1 MGIDWEELLGAG
13 GKDLDRAYND
23 AIPEPDPYFY
33 GDDEYEEA
41 EGGKSEEQAID
52 PAILLNTPLFEL
64 TDAQKKAAFNAAYD
78 GTPYLLAVLKGD
90 TNFWHGSDKTLKGI
104 DDREYPACDR
114 LFHANSVKTSI
125 QFIRHKG
132 LFSRAFGEKRG
143 FQTPQNSDLIDKQ
156 LGVYNDIFFDNVD
169 IPHISGTN
177 RSAYGPVMFVFKP
190 EVLKDHKVRILKCN
204 PWSREDRNTLTYND
218 LFYSGVEEIRT
229 ILNDD
234 GRQDV
239 NRVAFLG
246 DFDHHTTVFDTPVLS
261 FGGNLEAIY
270 IEQCYDGS
278 GKENELKS
286 ILENELRI
294 SGLDVPVIIR
304 KDPPDTAFTGLATS
318 AEELWYIDPDDISPE
333 MGD

>member
-1 MGIDWEELLGAG
+1 MGIDWEELLGAEG
-13 GKDLDRAYND
+13 ADLERAYND

-41 EGGKSEEQAID
+41 EGGKSEEPAID
-52 PAILLNTPLFEL
+52 PEILLNTPLYDL

-78 GTPYLLAVLKGD
+78 GTPYLLAVLKGEN
-90 TNFWHGSDKTLKGI
+90 NFWRGNDTTLKGM
-104 DDREYPACDR
+104 DDMEYPACDR
-114 LFHANSVKTSI
+114 LFHANSVKTAI
-125 QFIRHKG
+125 QFIRGEG
-132 LFSRAFGEKRG
+132 LFSRAYGEERG
-143 FQTPQNSDLIDKQ
+143 LQTSQNSDQIDKQ

-190 EVLKDHKVRILKCN
+190 DILEGQKARILKCN

-218 LFYSGVEEIRT
+218 MFYSGIEEIKT
-229 ILNDD
+229 ILNAD
-234 GRQDV
+234 GRQNI
-239 NRVAFLG
+239 NRVAFLQ
-246 DFDHHTTVFDTPVLS
+246 DFDHHTTVFDTPVLP

-270 IEQCYDGS
+270 VEQCYDGS

-294 SGLDVPVIIR
+294 SHLHVPVIIR
-304 KDPPDTAFTGLATS
+304 KDPPDTSFTGLATS
-318 AEELWYIDPDDISPE
+318 EEELWYIDPDDISPE
-333 MGD
+333 IGD